1 MSKILEDPRLVT
13 LSEEEAAPIL
23 GFTVSTL
30 RKRRWERKPPAFLKV
45 GRKIRYRLSD
55 LQEYLDACT
64 VAPRGKRKFGTA
76 RRGSIGNSQPR

>member
-1 MSKILEDPRLVT
+1 MNINIDDPRLIT

-23 GFTVSTL
+23 GFTVATL
-30 RKRRWERKPPAFLKV
+30 RKHRWERKPPTFLKV

-64 VAPRGKRKFGTA
+64 VKPQR
-76 RRGSIGNSQPR
+76 

>member
-1 MSKILEDPRLVT
+1 MSMAIDDPRLVT
-13 LSEEEAAPIL
+13 LSEEETAHVVGL
-23 GFTVSTL
+23 TVATL

-64 VAPRGKRKFGTA
+64 VAPRG
-76 RRGSIGNSQPR
+76 